1 MAIQTTSVRS
11 RLRVPKQRDLKIAVR
26 WGIRQGM
33 PGMAMKLGARTGDLF
48 ARLNAGDPELQRDP
62 FPLYAQLREQ
72 GDVVPGK
79 YVYTTARYDVV
90 SELLK
95 SDAYRSGIPD
105 EALPAPLR
113 KALAWAVDPLAQ
125 PFVERPAMIM
135 TNGEEHMRLRKV
147 ASRAFTPKAIDNLRL
162 RTIEIAD
169 ELLDELQT
177 KHADG
182 SPADLVEEYANRLP
196 VLVIAELLGVPPEL
210 QETFLGW
217 GDRILQ
223 IAAFGVPYR
232 TFLDIEDCLREMNAW
247 LLGHFDYLRANPGEN
262 LLSRMVAA
270 SDAENVTGQGLTE
283 TELMANAGLLLFA
296 GFETTVNL
304 IGSGA
309 LRLLA
314 HPDQAKLLKEE
325 PERWRNAIEE
335 MLRLDG
341 PAQFTVRHSQVATEI
356 RGVPVPKLKMVIC
369 LLAGA
374 NRDPNVFPD
383 PDRFD
388 ISRPNAKDHLALG
401 AGVHFCLGASLARL
415 EGEVA
420 LSRLFD
426 RFPNLALAG
435 TPTLGDNAA
444 LRGYLHVPATLGAPS
459 DVASAL
465 T

>member
-1 MAIQTTSVRS
+1 MALDTSSARK
-11 RLRVPKQRDLKIAVR
+11 RLRVPRQRDVKIAVR
-26 WGIRQGM
+26 WGIRQGL
-33 PGMAMKLGARTGDLF
+33 PAVGMKLGARTGDLF
-48 ARLNAGDPELQRDP
+48 ARLNAGGDPELQRDP
-62 FPLYAQLREQ
+62 FPLYAQIREQ
-72 GDVVPGK
+72 GVVVPGR

-90 SELLK
+90 TELLK
-95 SDAYRSGIPD
+95 SDAYRSGMPD

-125 PFVERPAMIM
+125 PFIERPAMIM

-147 ASRAFTPKAIDNLRL
+147 ASRAFTPKAIENLRR

-169 ELLDELQT
+169 ELLDDLEAR
-177 KHADG
+177 HGDG
-182 SPADLVEEYANRLP
+182 SPADLVEEYANLLP
-196 VLVIAELLGVPPEL
+196 VLVIAEILGVPPEL
-210 QETFLGW
+210 QQTFLGW

-223 IAAFGVPYR
+223 IAAFGVPFR

-247 LLGHFDYLRANPGEN
+247 LLGHFDYLRAHPGDN

-270 SDAENVTGQGLTE
+270 SDAENVTGRGLTE

-309 LRLLA
+309 VRLLA
-314 HPDQAKLLKEE
+314 DPGQAELLRAE

-341 PAQFTVRHSQVATEI
+341 PAQFTVRHSRVATEI
-356 RGVPVPKLKMVIC
+356 RGIPVPKLKMVIC

-374 NRDPNVFPD
+374 NRDPGVFPD

-388 ISRPNAKDHLALG
+388 ITRPNAKDHVALG

-415 EGEVA
+415 EAEVA

-426 RFPNLALAG
+426 RFPNLMLAG
-435 TPTLGDNAA
+435 PPTLGSNAA
-444 LRGYLHVPATLGAPS
+444 LRGYLHVPATLG
-459 DVASAL
+459 
-465 T
+465 TR

>member
-1 MAIQTTSVRS
+1 MTLTAPRPVRS
-11 RLRVPKQRDLKIAVR
+11 RVRVPRQSDVKLAVR
-26 WGIRQGM
+26 WGIRQGL
-33 PGMAMKLGARTGDLF
+33 PAVGMKVGARTGDLF
-48 ARLNAGDPELQRDP
+48 ARLNNDRALQKDP
-62 FPLYAQLREQ
+62 FPLYAQLRAQ

-95 SDAYRSGIPD
+95 SDAFRSGIPD
-105 EALPAPLR
+105 DALPAPLR
-113 KALAWAVDPLAQ
+113 RALAWSLDPLAQ

-135 TNGEEHMRLRKV
+135 TNGAEHLRLRKV
-147 ASRAFTPKAIDNLRL
+147 ASRAFTPKAIEALRL
-162 RTIEIAD
+162 RTVEIAD
-169 ELLDELQT
+169 ELLDALEVR
-177 KHADG
+177 HRDG
-182 SPADLVEEYANRLP
+182 SPADIVAEYANRLP
-196 VLVIAELLGVPPEL
+196 VLVIAEILGVPPEL

-223 IAAFGVPYR
+223 IAAFGVPFR

-247 LLGHFDYLRANPGEN
+247 LLGHFDYLRASPGEN

-270 SDAENVTGQGLTE
+270 SDAENLTGNGLTE

-314 HPDQAKLLKEE
+314 HPDQAALLAAE
-325 PERWRNAIEE
+325 PERWRNAIDE

-341 PAQFTVRHSQVATEI
+341 PAQFTVRHSEVATEI

-374 NRDPNVFPD
+374 NRDPDVFPD

-388 ISRPNAKDHLALG
+388 ITRANAKDHLALG

-415 EGEVA
+415 EAEVA
-420 LSRLFD
+420 LSRLFE

-435 TPTLGDNAA
+435 PPVLGDNAA
-444 LRGYLHVPATLGAPS
+444 LRGYLHVPARLGGPGTT
-459 DVASAL
+459 V
-465 T
+465 